1 MPDPIRGAYEWFRPG
16 CRGSGGT
23 DVITLHKLSGEPLVL
38 NAELIETVESTP
50 DTLITLVDRR
60 RLMVAEPVQDVVE
73 RAVEYRRH
81 VGAANL
87 AAMVAAAAAHE

>member
-1 MPDPIRGAYEWFRPG
+1 M
-16 CRGSGGT
+16 
-23 DVITLHKLSGEPLVL
+23 ITLHKLSGEPLVL

-73 RAVEYRRH
+73 RVVEYRRY